1 MMRTSEDRMAEVN
14 GLFERRFNARL
25 LADFT
30 DDVAAAY
37 HKSPLGPHDYSTA
50 RVVRALGG
58 ADINDKEVVISLGD
72 NGPWGIGRI
81 SLGQPGN
88 FAGLTGTFTSYED
101 ALRGVF
107 SIRRQALLARS
118 GSPNEVGPNG
128 DVGDRQ

>member
-1 MMRTSEDRMAEVN
+1 MMRTSEHRMTELN
-14 GLFERRFNARL
+14 CLFERRFSARL

-37 HKSPLGPHDYSTA
+37 ETA

-81 SLGQPGN
+81 SLGKPGN
-88 FAGLTGTFTSYED
+88 FARLPDTFTSYED
-101 ALRGVF
+101 ALTGVF
-107 SIRRQALLARS
+107 SIRRQAFLARS
-118 GSPNEVGPNG
+118 GSANEVRPSDN
-128 DVGDRQ
+128 VGKRP